1 VHCAVW
7 TRKTPAHDRTKN
19 ELKKDPAGSRERW
32 HCEFLLLAALISFSL
47 TGLIQMQPDMD
58 ATSRTISND
67 LPFKFPGR
75 NTDAFPNPWPNRDL
89 AGKRA
94 RDKTPDRNTKE
105 WNAILDFKESKD
117 WQTGDLQKFANYFG
131 VHHSSLG
138 KKIRA
143 SLDERRCA
151 ALQIL
156 CDVAELQPQGATATG
171 PSPPPLAAG
180 GLCGR
185 RMTPPKPGALAAAGG
200 MRRADGA
207 PGPPGGSPVPGREA
221 AVGTKRHADGSVADG
236 ACAGA
241 PTPRAPGARRRTD
254 STASAPPRPRGTA
267 ALRRLHAT

>member
-1 VHCAVW
+1 M
-7 TRKTPAHDRTKN
+7 N
-19 ELKKDPAGSRERW
+19 IQI
-32 HCEFLLLAALISFSL
+32 FLLLAALISFSL

-180 GLCGR
+180 GL
-185 RMTPPKPGALAAAGG
+185 
-200 MRRADGA
+200 
-207 PGPPGGSPVPGREA
+207 
-221 AVGTKRHADGSVADG
+221 
-236 ACAGA
+236 
-241 PTPRAPGARRRTD
+241 
-254 STASAPPRPRGTA
+254 
-267 ALRRLHAT
+267 